1 MKSLNLQV
9 TTFCPSS
16 LHNTVADTILQL
28 EYDPKINKTNEY
40 THAMLCVEPEEL
52 NVQQ

>member
-16 LHNTVADTILQL
+16 QRWQKLLARKNCTTWPPMTIKPKATAVA
-28 EYDPKINKTNEY
+28 
-40 THAMLCVEPEEL
+40 AVAARR
-52 NVQQ
+52 